1 MAAHHELVGGKLHV
15 YKRENSTYWQCSTF
29 LGGKNHR
36 VSTKEDSLALAKDF
50 AEDWYLELKGK
61 FKRGE
66 VKAGKTFK
74 FAAAKFIDEFEV
86 ITQGQRSPIYV
97 AHHRRDSTTTLSPFS
112 GTGRWPR
119 SPQASPKTTEC
130 TA

>member
-1 MAAHHELVGGKLHV
+1 MSISVRTAPTGSARPSSVA
-15 YKRENSTYWQCSTF
+15 S
-29 LGGKNHR
+29 HR
-36 VSTKEDSLALAKDF
+36 VSTKEDSLAQAKDF

-66 VKAGKTFK
+66 VKSGKTFK

-97 AHHRRDSTTTLSPFS
+97 AHHRRRLENYLIPFL
-112 GTGRWPR
+112 GARHWPR
-119 SPQASPKTTEC
+119 SPLAVPKIIVC
-130 TA
+130 TG

>member
-1 MAAHHELVGGKLHV
+1 MAAHHELMGGKLHV

-36 VSTKEDSLALAKDF
+36 VSTKEDSLAQAKDF

-66 VKAGKTFK
+66 VKSGKPSSSPPPNSSTSSK
-74 FAAAKFIDEFEV
+74 SSPKGSAALSMWRIIAADSKIISSRFSAARHWA
-86 ITQGQRSPIYV
+86 RSPLAVPKITV
-97 AHHRRDSTTTLSPFS
+97 C
-112 GTGRWPR
+112 TG
-119 SPQASPKTTEC
+119 
-130 TA
+130 